1 MARDELARGVIDCL
15 ALGGHPGQPSRLV
28 QESVVDLGVRSHAPE
43 YPPPAVSSGVKE
55 SRCQGVVGSGV
66 VTYVRQPTLNRSAD
80 RARHD
85 HGMTHARRP
94 STSTTKIA
102 RADVSRAKGRTKVRK
117 TLTLDPE
124 LVMAF
129 GDAEGGLSAAVNG
142 ALREHLARM
151 ERQDALATR
160 IAELEAECGPADP
173 ADVERFARHMR

>member
-1 MARDELARGVIDCL
+1 M
-15 ALGGHPGQPSRLV
+15 
-28 QESVVDLGVRSHAPE
+28 
-43 YPPPAVSSGVKE
+43 
-55 SRCQGVVGSGV
+55 
-66 VTYVRQPTLNRSAD
+66 
-80 RARHD
+80 
-85 HGMTHARRP
+85 
-94 STSTTKIA
+94 
-102 RADVSRAKGRTKVRK
+102 RK

-151 ERQDALATR
+151 ERQDALAAR